1 MLAMPTEDAPVPVVE
16 APEKKVLAIS
26 EHSEHT
32 GAEDHGTEISARA
45 GNSSSSQGTSSYVHT
60 AEGKQAEQMK
70 AGTNQGVGE
79 SGTKHK
85 AEGRVARP
93 PVEPES
99 TLAKEQLRFCANVL
113 RGLKR
118 HRDAGPF
125 SRPVDPVALGIPD
138 YLEIVKHPMDLST
151 ISARLEGKQ
160 YSVGEQFI
168 ADVRLM
174 LTNCFTFN
182 APESQVA
189 VMGRNLERYFEG
201 AIAKMPHTEADI
213 AAPSPAN
220 PKSID
225 RRESTSTTPAS
236 RRRSDTTG
244 STPATAA
251 SSVRRPSA
259 ALSKSDMSFCQAMH
273 RELTKKTSQAFTW
286 PFLVPVDPVALGIPD
301 YYDVIRHPMDLST
314 MKRKLDEGVYRTG
327 AGFEADFRLMLANC
341 RQYNPPDSDIIRMAV
356 ETEAIFDTKWATRN
370 AATSGTASPAT
381 ARSRPSKGGSAS
393 ELVPGL
399 DSLAS
404 DNDKIL
410 AINRQ
415 IQILQNELNELLT
428 KRNRSGGATPAAA
441 TAAISKSTAPKT
453 AAKKTAAAKDATPM
467 SYEEKRQLSLDVNN
481 LPPERLGRIVEIIQ
495 ASMPTLKDSADSDV
509 IELDIEAL
517 DIKTLRALQKY
528 VKECNKKR
536 RSAAPA
542 PSISKKAATAS
553 GGEAA
558 GVREGQHKSEQQGG
572 HSSGSEDDDE

>member
-1 MLAMPTEDAPVPVVE
+1 MLAMPTEDAPVPVVDVS
-16 APEKKVLAIS
+16 EKKASVVS
-26 EHSEHT
+26 EQGGRVGGEEH
-32 GAEDHGTEISARA
+32 GAEVNAQTASANQGTE
-45 GNSSSSQGTSSYVHT
+45 GQTV
-60 AEGKQAEQMK
+60 EEEQAEQMK
-70 AGTNQGVGE
+70 AEANQEGE
-79 SGTKHK
+79 SEAKPK
-85 AEGRVARP
+85 AEGDATYP

-138 YLEIVKHPMDLST
+138 YLEVVKHPMDLST

-160 YSVGEQFI
+160 YGVGEQFVG
-168 ADVRLM
+168 DVRLM

-201 AIAKMPHTEADI
+201 AIARMPRTEADI
-213 AAPSPAN
+213 AAPSPASR
-220 PKSID
+220 KSVD

-244 STPATAA
+244 SAPATAA
-251 SSVRRPSA
+251 STARRPSA
-259 ALSKSDMSFCQAMH
+259 TTLSKGDMSFCQAVC
-273 RELTKKTSQAFTW
+273 RELSKKTSQVFTW
-286 PFLVPVDPVALGIPD
+286 PFLVPVDAVALGIPD
-301 YYDVIRHPMDLST
+301 YYDVIRHPMDLAT
-314 MKRKLDEGVYRTG
+314 MKRKLDEGAYRT
-327 AGFEADFRLMLANC
+327 AAAFEADFRLMLANC
-341 RQYNPPDSDIIRMAV
+341 RQYNPADSDIIRMAG
-356 ETEAIFDTKWATRN
+356 ETEAIFDAKWATRSV
-370 AATSGTASPAT
+370 TSGTASPAVVRG
-381 ARSRPSKGGSAS
+381 RSSKGGSAS

-399 DSLAS
+399 DALAS

-428 KRNRSGGATPAAA
+428 KRNKSGGAAPASA
-441 TAAISKSTAPKT
+441 TTGGASKSGAPKM
-453 AAKKTAAAKDATPM
+453 AAKKTAAAKEATPM

-542 PSISKKAATAS
+542 PAFSKKSATAS

-558 GVREGQHKSEQQGG
+558 GTSEGHHKPSQQGS